1 MTGMER
7 MYYFAEFVL
16 RVVYLNMLA
25 ITFSLLGLIFFGL
38 FPAMTATFYI
48 VRKWLTGYSD
58 IKITKNFY
66 TVFKQEFFKSNGVGW
81 LLTLIGLLLY
91 INLTIADVINHSLV
105 QLSYFPI
112 LTIFVLFLF
121 LCLFIIPIYI
131 HFRSSF
137 FSVLKHAF
145 LLLFI
150 SPLNTVLMLIT
161 VSMFCMMMKTIPG
174 FIPVCGLSGFV
185 LIVMHFS
192 LKTFEKVTLIQEI
205 ERKEVTL

>member
-7 MYYFAEFVL
+7 VYYLADFVL

-25 ITFSLLGLIFFGL
+25 ITFSLLGLLFFGL

-48 VRKWLTGYSD
+48 VRKWLTGESD
-58 IKITKNFY
+58 IKITKKFY
-66 TVFKQEFFKSNGVGW
+66 SVFKKEFFKSNGVGW

-91 INLTIADVINHSLV
+91 INLSIANVISHSLL

-112 LTIFVLFLF
+112 LTVFVLFVC
-121 LCLFIIPIYI
+121 LCLFIIPVHI
-131 HFRSSF
+131 HFRASLVSI
-137 FSVLKHAF
+137 LKHAF
-145 LLLFI
+145 LLLFVH
-150 SPLNTVLMLIT
+150 PLNTLLLLIT

-174 FIPVCGLSGFV
+174 LIPVCGLSGFV

-192 LKTFEKVTLIQEI
+192 LKTFDKVTTIQG
-205 ERKEVTL
+205 ERKEVML